1 MALSMYKASVP
12 VFVQTMTAMQ
22 GVLDKGAA
30 FATAKKIEPAVLA
43 GLRLFPD
50 MNPLSKQ
57 VQIVSDQ
64 AKGCIARLA
73 GVEIPSMADT
83 EVTVDELKARL
94 QKTID
99 FIKSVPADKIDGT
112 EAKKITLT
120 LGTGATREFT
130 GLAYLVHFTTPNF
143 MFHAT
148 MTYALLRGI
157 GVEVGKRD
165 FMGSY
170 NLLAE

>member
-30 FATAKKIEPAVLA
+30 LAATKKIEPAVFA
-43 GLRLFPD
+43 GLRLYPD
-50 MNPLSKQ
+50 MNPLSRQ
-57 VQIVSDQ
+57 VQTVSDQ

-73 GVEIPSMADT
+73 GVEIPAMADT

-99 FIKSVPADKIDGT
+99 FIKSVPPDKIDGT
-112 EAKKITLT
+112 EGKKITLT
-120 LGTGATREFT
+120 FGTNTREFT
-130 GLAYLVHFTTPNF
+130 GLSYLMHFTIPNF